1 VSIASIE
8 RSLAVRR
15 NMSVAN
21 LSVAIRV
28 NILAYQRSLQRVEI
42 RIARCSFNV
51 PLLTGKQHFAS
62 NCRPFSRSS
71 STVAMMMIDDA
82 SAISLTDDDGSL
94 TYSMRCTENAR
105 GLQAFSSKPYRLLRQ
120 IGFRGY
126 PVMRYVDHDAHA
138 YIYIYIYTRAYIYNI
153 YIYIYMHVLHI
164 YCSCRRRTRLVG
176 RALTSTSAHVYMHDE
191 RACETADPSFLIAL
205 YIVNICIIITRTTLH
220 SRFHFRVD
228 SSLI

>member
-15 NMSVAN
+15 NMSAAN

-42 RIARCSFNV
+42 RIARSFNV

-82 SAISLTDDDGSL
+82 SAVSLTDDDGSL

-138 YIYIYIYTRAYIYNI
+138 YIYIYIYIYIRTHTHI
-153 YIYIYMHVLHI
+153 YIYIYI
-164 YCSCRRRTRLVG
+164 YIYICTYYTYTVPVEGEHAWSV
-176 RALTSTSAHVYMHDE
+176 AH
-191 RACETADPSFLIAL
+191 
-205 YIVNICIIITRTTLH
+205 
-220 SRFHFRVD
+220 
-228 SSLI
+228 